1 MYFTELEKKKKY
13 HYDMN
18 EVVVGSIEEKTKSD

>member
-1 MYFTELEKKKKY
+1 MYFIELEKKIY

-18 EVVVGSIEEKTKSD
+18 EVVVGSIEEKTESD